1 MFSKKDAKT
10 FEALETLE
18 TICSKFLHENLL
30 MSENFVSLHH
40 RYKSSLP
47 VIEEATYSKDDDK
60 ERYDECP
67 DVGDT

>member
-30 MSENFVSLHH
+30 MSKKFCIFASYN
-40 RYKSSLP
+40 
-47 VIEEATYSKDDDK
+47 
-60 ERYDECP
+60 
-67 DVGDT
+67 